1 MVILDN
7 LSLIILSYVIIALV
21 LIFVVLGLIK
31 KRRTNSFKI
40 ELEEL
45 DRKKNEIESAPVISE
60 LAKIETIVKNDKMEE
75 KYKSWLNT
83 FDYVRNEII
92 PKINDM
98 IIDLDIYLD
107 KKKYKDYISHVAK
120 TELAIY
126 KAREVIDNV
135 LNEIKEINS
144 SEEKYRKIKIKAYI
158 W

>member
-75 KYKSWLNT
+75 
-83 FDYVRNEII
+83 
-92 PKINDM
+92 
-98 IIDLDIYLD
+98 
-107 KKKYKDYISHVAK
+107 
-120 TELAIY
+120 
-126 KAREVIDNV
+126 
-135 LNEIKEINS
+135 
-144 SEEKYRKIKIKAYI
+144 
-158 W
+158 

>member
-7 LSLIILSYVIIALV
+7 LSLIIISYVIIALV

-31 KRRTNSFKI
+31 KRRTNSFKV

-75 KYKSWLNT
+75 KYKAWLNS
-83 FDYVRNEII
+83 FENVKNEII

-107 KKKYKDYISHVAK
+107 KK
-120 TELAIY
+120 
-126 KAREVIDNV
+126 N
-135 LNEIKEINS
+135 IKNIFLKLLRQS
-144 SEEKYRKIKIKAYI
+144 LLFIKLKR
-158 W
+158 